1 MESRK
6 CAMCNH
12 TKAVE
17 EFTDNKKCCTKCL
30 ERHKERRRENPIK
43 LCKMCNCEVKQWG
56 WIGHITTIKHKNNAK
71 LYQED
76 EE

>member
-1 MESRK
+1 MESRN

-30 ERHKERRRENPIK
+30 ERHKERRRETPLNF
-43 LCKMCNCEVKQWG
+43 VKCA
-56 WIGHITTIKHKNNAK
+56 IVRLNNGGG
-71 LYQED
+71 
-76 EE
+76 